1 MMVLDRKMGER
12 DIFWSGIR
20 YSVLNNR
27 MMWVQQHEETG
38 WEYAQIVFRYLLNEF
53 TSQGCRG
60 HFCCRLSLSFDV
72 FLFREM
78 ERRSVPL
85 FLYLDPNL
93 EGILKYARL
102 NI

>member
-1 MMVLDRKMGER
+1 MKRLDENMLKG
-12 DIFWSGIR
+12 
-20 YSVLNNR
+20 
-27 MMWVQQHEETG
+27 HH
-38 WEYAQIVFRYLLNEF
+38 VFCYRLNEF

-72 FLFREM
+72 FFLREM
-78 ERRSVPL
+78 EPRSVPL
-85 FLYLDPNL
+85 FLHLDPNL